1 MADRP
6 TIFATIRAARN
17 DQRFLPDEVGLI
29 DNLLD
34 RLGVPRAA
42 APANPAPVPAPV
54 LRPPALRCSPAGIA
68 LIHQFEQC
76 HRVRPDGLVVAYPDP
91 GTGGAPWTIGW
102 GTTGPDVRPGTVWTR
117 AQCDERFERDLERF
131 EREVREAIGLA
142 PTTQNQFD
150 ALVSFHYN
158 TGAIARATL
167 TKLHRAGNFAGAAG
181 EFAKWVNAGGRP
193 MKGLIRRRAAEADLY
208 RRTA

>member
-6 TIFATIRAARN
+6 TIFATIRSARK

-29 DNLLD
+29 DDLLD
-34 RLGVPRAA
+34 RLGVPRAG
-42 APANPAPVPAPV
+42 APVSSEPAPVSPA
-54 LRPPALRCSPAGIA
+54 PALRCSRAGIA

-76 HRVRPDGLVVAYPDP
+76 HRVRADGLVEAYPDP

-117 AQCDERFERDLERF
+117 VHCDERFAIDLMRF
-131 EREVREAIGLA
+131 EREVREAIGHA

-167 TKLHRAGNFAGAAG
+167 TKLHRAGDFAGAAG

-193 MKGLIRRRAAEADLY
+193 MKGLVRRRAAEADLY